1 MTTYAQFVTALT
13 GMTVSSGITKLT
25 TTPNSLNTADLP
37 LSYPRLPSGDRGGEI
52 STCWESGTSK
62 TMQMVYVQDAG
73 GQNTAAANFVALVA
87 LADKIETAVQ
97 SLDAT
102 LTSEILTYTLSSEAS
117 TMDTT
122 DYWALVLTVT
132 LTRV

>member
-1 MTTYAQFVTALT
+1 MTTYTQLVTALT
-13 GMTVSSGITKLT
+13 GMVVSAGITKLT

-52 STCWESGTSK
+52 STCFESGTSK
-62 TMQMVYVQDAG
+62 TIEMVYVQDAG
-73 GQNTAAANFVALVA
+73 GQNTAAANFAALVT

-97 SLDAT
+97 T
-102 LTSEILTYTLSSEAS
+102 LASTFTSEILTYTLSSEAS

-122 DYWALVLTVT
+122 DYWALILTVT